1 MNIEIIGT
9 ESLGVRGLCCFVQTK
24 DRKILIDPGAALGYK
39 RHGLLPH
46 PLQVAV
52 DERVQARIFKRWS
65 EATDVVISHFHGDH
79 VPLAD
84 ANPYQLSIKKLIGL
98 NPGVRV
104 WTKSIDHLPP
114 LEAERA
120 DAISS
125 VLKID
130 LITAQD
136 STQGPITFSAPVPH
150 GLEGSDSTVMMT
162 RIQDDY
168 CFVHASDNQL
178 LNRAATD
185 QILAWEPDIVLTGGP
200 PLYLRD
206 KLSKDQ
212 IRLSWRNAVRLSG
225 AVDTLIVDHHLLRD
239 FEGVKWLKRLSG
251 KTKKRVMCG
260 ADFMKRPRMLLEARR
275 KQLYRDM
282 PVSVGWHDAY
292 AKGKVKTDRYW
303 KGAGKVLRAKP
314 QTDIG
319 LETLP

>member
-9 ESLGVRGLCCFVQTK
+9 ESLGVRGLSCFVQTK
-24 DRKILIDPGAALGYK
+24 DRKILIDPGAALGYI

-46 PLQVAV
+46 PFQVAV
-52 DERVQARIFKRWS
+52 DERVQTRIVNRWS
-65 EATDVVISHFHGDH
+65 QATDIVISHFHGDH

-98 NPGVRV
+98 NPHVRV
-104 WTKSIDHLPP
+104 WTKSIDYLPP
-114 LEAERA
+114 LEAKRA

-125 VLKID
+125 ILKID
-130 LITAQD
+130 LIDAQD
-136 STQGPITFSAPVPH
+136 STQGSMSFSLPVPH

-162 RIQDDY
+162 KIEDNCR
-168 CFVHASDNQL
+168 FVHASDNQL
-178 LNRAATD
+178 LNETATD
-185 QILAWEPDIVLTGGP
+185 QILAWEPEIVLTGGP

-212 IRLSWRNAVRLSG
+212 VRRAWRNAVRLSK
-225 AVDTLIVDHHLLRD
+225 AVNILIIDHHLLRD
-239 FEGVKWLKRLSG
+239 FEGVKWIKRLVG
-251 KTKKRVMCG
+251 KTEKQVMCG

-282 PVSVGWHDAY
+282 PVPEGWHDAY

-303 KGAGKVLRAKP
+303 NQGLHKSAAK
-314 QTDIG
+314 
-319 LETLP
+319 ERS